1 MTAIALNVVVI
12 GVIVT
17 ALVIYAHYGMSRT

>member
-1 MTAIALNVVVI
+1 MITIALNIVVV

-17 ALVIYAHYGMSRT
+17 ALVIYAHYGMGRT

>member
-1 MTAIALNVVVI
+1 MTAIALNIVVI

-17 ALVIYAHYGMSRT
+17 ALVIYAHYAVGRT